1 MNSPT
6 PVVYVYYGQDEP
18 TLKEHLSDF
27 CARQLDPSIAA
38 LNMAQLDGNT
48 MEWSELEL
56 AAKTSPFLADVRL
69 VLVNNLTNFPN
80 GRALLDRLPDL
91 ITSLPNWSRLLFVEM
106 GLRDEA
112 PDDSPAEQKR
122 KAVRLQALK
131 KLINIVEADPRGK
144 VLLFDLPRGQISDWL
159 RRRAERHGA
168 AIEERAA
175 RLLAERIHD
184 DLVMAD
190 VELAKLA
197 TYVGGQRAIT
207 AEDVALL
214 TPYEPEARIFDMV
227 DALGQRKGHLALG
240 LLRQLIE
247 GGYDPLYIF
256 GMIVRQ
262 YRLLIQMREHLDEGG
277 GLASAA
283 QTLGVRDFVARKMGE
298 QARLYKLDQLER
310 IYRLLLNTDRE
321 IKTGKK
327 EPVLALE
334 WLVTRLTA
342 PRQK

>member
-1 MNSPT
+1 MSSPV

-18 TLKEHLSDF
+18 TLKEHLSDY
-27 CARQLDPSIAA
+27 CTQLLDPSMAD
-38 LNMAQLDGNT
+38 LNMTRLDGGVV
-48 MEWSELEL
+48 EWSDLES
-56 AAKTSPFLADVRL
+56 ATKTSPFLADVRL
-69 VLVNNLTNFPN
+69 VLVDNLTHFPN
-80 GRALLDRLPDL
+80 GRAFLDRLPDL
-91 ITSLPNWSRLLFVEM
+91 IASLPDWSRLIFVET
-106 GLRDEA
+106 GLRDDA

-131 KLINIVEADPRGK
+131 KLINLVEADPRGK
-144 VLLFDLPRGQISDWL
+144 VLLFDLPRGQIYDWL
-159 RRRAERHGA
+159 WRRAERYGA
-168 AIEERAA
+168 VIEERAA

-190 VELAKLA
+190 TELAKLA
-197 TYVGGQRAIT
+197 TYVGGERPIT

-214 TPYEPEARIFDMV
+214 TPYESEARIFDMV
-227 DALGQRKGHLALG
+227 DALGQRKGKVALS

-247 GGYDPLYIF
+247 GGYDPLHVF

-277 GLASAA
+277 TPIGAA
-283 QTLGVRDFVARKMGE
+283 QALGIHDFVARKMAE
-298 QARLYKLDQLER
+298 QARLYRLEQLER
-310 IYRLLLNTDRE
+310 IYRFLLDTDKE

-334 WLVTRLTA
+334 WLIVRLTA
-342 PRQK
+342 PR